1 MTTTQWDSV
10 YGRPPLSRDAV
21 LFGVA
26 LALHLPL
33 FLMSFKGIV
42 RSELKKNSFVKI
54 EMRDVAIDRILQKGM
69 FVPPNLPPT
78 VVKPVDLSR
87 LIKADAVRP
96 ILPSPVGG
104 QDAVVKNLL
113 PSVISPKLTP
123 SLTVL
128 PGEQAVVVKG
138 DKGKFAMIPG
148 TIQSIDPRISI
159 AGRSPKTVNIP
170 TAPLAQAEPGIK
182 SPALLSSR
190 PLLAPLPPDGPV
202 IQKSSI
208 KIDRHVGTAISV
220 GNKPVDTPE
229 EEVPLIRAK
238 ARALTPEQRQKELF
252 PIHGSLKDRLVDRQE
267 IPEYPEW
274 ARKKGIESSVQFR
287 FSVTADGRVKDTI
300 EVVKGSGYTEL
311 DELARK
317 ALLRWLFEKLPPEKG
332 NLVQD
337 GVIEFRFS
345 IK

>member
-78 VVKPVDLSR
+78 VVKPVDLSG

-170 TAPLAQAEPGIK
+170 TAPLAQAEPGIN
-182 SPALLSSR
+182 
-190 PLLAPLPPDGPV
+190 LPPYCRHGPCWPLCLRTGRSSKRV
-202 IQKSSI
+202 PSKSTGMWGPLFPW
-208 KIDRHVGTAISV
+208 GTNRWIPPRKRS
-220 GNKPVDTPE
+220 PSFEP
-229 EEVPLIRAK
+229 R
-238 ARALTPEQRQKELF
+238 RAL
-252 PIHGSLKDRLVDRQE
+252 
-267 IPEYPEW
+267 
-274 ARKKGIESSVQFR
+274 
-287 FSVTADGRVKDTI
+287 
-300 EVVKGSGYTEL
+300 
-311 DELARK
+311 
-317 ALLRWLFEKLPPEKG
+317 
-332 NLVQD
+332 
-337 GVIEFRFS
+337 
-345 IK
+345 